1 MGIDRFEQL
10 CPRGSRG
17 VSMSQTYHPNF
28 KSFDRYVKTA
38 EGMHNYVRLRLWEL
52 DRLGPMDDIQR
63 RTTPWE
69 IDAWNADE
77 LKSFR
82 IDLKSIDRLYHINII
97 APWGRARFNMIGRK
111 DCDGHWI
118 YFHLQ
123 SVSLCQYQSEQ
134 DSMNVSKDVSLFMR
148 YINQWTPF
156 NSDGEIDEALME
168 DGTRMEENP
177 LFKMDRWVNRMDVDS
192 LEEICYDVIFRHKQ
206 ALEPRFE
213 ELPKCIAN
221 RIIKFILFHE
231 KSLILPR
238 LKQHKLFLPPLK
250 QHKLRK

>member
-1 MGIDRFEQL
+1 MGINRFEPL

-28 KSFDRYVKTA
+28 KSFDRYVKRA
-38 EGMHNYVRLRLWEL
+38 EDMHNYLRLRLCEL

-77 LKSFR
+77 LKFFR
-82 IDLKSIDRLYHINII
+82 IDLKSIDRLYYIKII
-97 APWGRARFNMIGRK
+97 APWGGRRFNMIGRK

-123 SVSLCQYQSEQ
+123 SVSSCYCQSER

-148 YINQWTPF
+148 YINHQTPF
-156 NSDGEIDEALME
+156 NSDNEIDEALME
-168 DGTRMEENP
+168 DGIRMEENQS
-177 LFKMDRWVNRMDVDS
+177 FKMGVDS
-192 LEEICYDVIFRHKQ
+192 LEEICYDFISRHKK

-221 RIIKFILFHE
+221 RIMKFILFHE

>member
-1 MGIDRFEQL
+1 MQRI
-10 CPRGSRG
+10 
-17 VSMSQTYHPNF
+17 
-28 KSFDRYVKTA
+28 
-38 EGMHNYVRLRLWEL
+38 YVRLRLWET
-52 DRLGPMDDIQR
+52 DRLWHLDNIQR

-82 IDLKSIDRLYHINII
+82 IDLKSIDRLYYIKGIGGI
-97 APWGRARFNMIGRK
+97 KRFNMIGRK

-118 YFHLQ
+118 YFHLR
-123 SVSLCQYQSEQ
+123 SVSPCFCQSEH
-134 DSMNVSKDVSLFMR
+134 DSINVSKDVRLFMR
-148 YINQWTPF
+148 YINHWTPF

-168 DGTRMEENP
+168 DGIRMEENP

-192 LEEICYDVIFRHKQ
+192 LEEICYDFISRHKK

-221 RIIKFILFHE
+221 RIMKFILFHE